1 MGSCAERLTQ
11 ARDIVLEH
19 GWNATSYQILNP
31 GVELWF
37 SRREHAVVGYMRRAG
52 VLVVAGAPV
61 CAARALRQVC
71 DEFEEY
77 ARRMDARVCYV
88 CAEERLRGLLCESG
102 EHAVV
107 TVGAQPAWDP
117 RCWPEVLERKASLR
131 AQLRRARNHGVL
143 VDVMSADPA
152 GDGELRGVL
161 AEWVRTRALPPL
173 RFLAG
178 VNALDGVLTDRVI
191 LVARQDGRPVGF
203 AVASPARAR
212 GGYLLELLARSR
224 QAPNGVSEML
234 IAASMQRFAGEGC
247 SYATLGLVA
256 LARAA
261 EIQMRANP
269 QWLQAMMGVARAHA
283 NRLYNFRGLEQFRV
297 KLSPERWEPVYVISN
312 ERAFSLRSLYA
323 VGEAFAGMPPWAAL
337 GSALLRSAFR

>member
-1 MGSCAERLTQ
+1 MGRCAERLAR

-37 SRREHAVVGYMRRAG
+37 SRRNHAVVGYRRRSG

-61 CAARALRQVC
+61 CPEGALTTVC
-71 DEFEEY
+71 AEFEEY
-77 ARRMDARVCYV
+77 AREWNATVCYV
-88 CAEERLRGLLCESG
+88 CAEDRLRGLLAGSG

-117 RCWPEVLERKASLR
+117 RCWPQVMARKASLR
-131 AQLRRARNHGVL
+131 AQLHRARNHGVR
-143 VDVMSADPA
+143 VDLMWSDS
-152 GDGELRGVL
+152 ELRGVL
-161 AEWVRTRALPPL
+161 EEWVRARALPPL

-191 LVARQDGRPVGF
+191 LVARQEGRPVGF

-234 IAASMQRFAGEGC
+234 IAASMQRFAVEGC

-261 EIQMRANP
+261 EAHMRANP
-269 QWLQAMMGVARAHA
+269 HWLQAMTRVAREHA

-297 KLSPERWEPVYVISN
+297 KLSPQRWEPVYVISN

-323 VGEAFAGMPPWAAL
+323 VGAAFTGMPPFIAL
-337 GSALLRSAFR
+337 CSALIRASAR